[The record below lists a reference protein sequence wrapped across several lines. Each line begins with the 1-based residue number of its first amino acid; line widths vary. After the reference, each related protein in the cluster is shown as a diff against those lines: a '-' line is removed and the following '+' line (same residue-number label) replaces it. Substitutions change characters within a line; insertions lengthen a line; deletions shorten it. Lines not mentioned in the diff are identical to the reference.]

1 LQRVQWNLHASGGR
15 QDALVPA
22 GDYVVRIR
30 VGDVTLRKKLRVDL
44 EE

>member
-1 LQRVQWNLHASGGR
+1 LQRLQWNLHASGGR

-30 VGDVTLRKKLRVDL
+30 VGNVTLQKKLRVDA
-44 EE
+44 ED